1 MKKILLSSFV
11 AVAIFAGCTESTE
24 TEAKTQKSVEQ
35 AEVKVEKEASA
46 ESKLV
51 DQVKESTSK
60 ITEVVKN
67 ASSEVASKVVEESKQ
82 IAQKGSEAA
91 KSIESKA
98 QVVAKEL
105 TDEIV
110 NKTKEA
116 KTSIESS
123 IDKIVETKSDKNIA
137 GGKSLYLKCAGCHGQ
152 NGEMK
157 ALGKSQ
163 IIKGWD
169 KQQVLD
175 SLVGYKEGTYGAAMK
190 GVMIAQVSSLTNEEL
205 EVLSEYIAS
214 F

>member
-11 AVAIFAGCTESTE
+11 AVAIFAGCSESTE
-24 TEAKTQKSVEQ
+24 AETQKPVAQ

-60 ITEVVKN
+60 ITEVVKS

-82 IAQKGSEAA
+82 IAEKGTDAA
-91 KSIESKA
+91 KSISSKA
-98 QVVAKEL
+98 EVVAKEL

-123 IDKIVETKSDKNIA
+123 IDNIVETKKDTNVASK
-137 GGKSLYLKCAGCHGQ
+137 GKSLYLKCAGCHGQ

-163 IIKGWD
+163 VIKGWD
-169 KQQVLD
+169 KDKVLNA
-175 SLVGYKEGTYGAAMK
+175 LVGYKEGTYGAAMK
-190 GVMIAQVSSLTNEEL
+190 GVMIAQVSSLSKEDL
-205 EVLSEYIAS
+205 DVLSEYIAS